1 MDTPLDPA
9 VSSQYLIQ
17 FDDRSTLSVQASQME
32 SLILKPTTDMTDS
45 SHLLP
50 PFLHIVPKIILNTRD
65 SSTKDS

>member
-50 PFLHIVPKIILNTRD
+50 PFLRIVSKITFEH
-65 SSTKDS
+65 

>member
-1 MDTPLDPA
+1 MDIPLDPA
-9 VSSQYLIQ
+9 VLPQYLIQ

>member
-32 SLILKPTTDMTDS
+32 SLILKPTIDMTDS

-50 PFLHIVPKIILNTRD
+50 PFLRIVSKITFEH
-65 SSTKDS
+65 